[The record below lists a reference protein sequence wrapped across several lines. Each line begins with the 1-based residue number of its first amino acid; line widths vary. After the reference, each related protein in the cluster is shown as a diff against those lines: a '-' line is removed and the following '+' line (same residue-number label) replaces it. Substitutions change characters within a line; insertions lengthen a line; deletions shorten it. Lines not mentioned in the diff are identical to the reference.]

1 MSDKAW
7 GLAGCLIPILW
18 LVYGI
23 SQLVAGYQGIAF
35 HFGGGWAVAALIAS
49 LVFRFPLPITI
60 GSFFGAMDVWG
71 WNWFLALIFAVPGLL
86 FLIPTFMAAALGS
99 IRGRSS

>member
-1 MSDKAW
+1 MSDNA
-7 GLAGCLIPILW
+7 LEYAGCLIPILF

-35 HFGGGWAVAALIAS
+35 YLGGGWAVAALLAS
-49 LVFRFPLPITI
+49 LFFRFTLPITI

-86 FLIPTFMAAALGS
+86 LLIPSIMAAAVGV
-99 IRGRSS
+99 IRGR